1 MKRYFDLMLHYRDER
16 YAMYQIRR
24 RVSWFAKRLPPSK
37 RWREAVRTAPDAAA
51 VYDAIAR
58 FREIAQRRE
67 QEVEESCTVDT

>member
-1 MKRYFDLMLHYRDER
+1 MLHYRDER

-37 RWREAVRTAPDAAA
+37 RWREAIRTAAGPAE

-58 FREIAQRRE
+58 FEEIAFRRDDE
-67 QEVEESCTVDT
+67 RHENDNASALQEAEA